1 VRRRVE
7 RPTIMYDPDECAELL
22 KQYED
27 LIPKLRSPEV
37 RARMIADGRDPEAV
51 LKKLADQ
58 RDTLLAADAAAEK
71 AEEHSLQAHADEADA
86 MHAQFKGLLQAV
98 REFKQANPLD
108 PRVEEWEDFLEA
120 WAEEMPKEPD
130 DLSEPPR

>member
-1 VRRRVE
+1 
-7 RPTIMYDPDECAELL
+7 MYDPDECAELL

-27 LIPKLRSPEV
+27 LMPKLRSPEV

-58 RDTLLAADAAAEK
+58 MDTLLAADEVAEK
-71 AEEHSLQAHADEADA
+71 AVEHLLHTHADEADA
-86 MHAQFKGLLQAV
+86 MHALSKGLRQAV
-98 REFKQANPLD
+98 QEFKQANPLD

-120 WAEEMPKEPD
+120 WAEEVPKEPD
-130 DLSEPPR
+130 DFSEPPR

>member
-1 VRRRVE
+1 MSRRVE

-27 LIPKLRSPEV
+27 LMPKLRSPEV

-58 RDTLLAADAAAEK
+58 RDTLLAADEVAEK
-71 AEEHSLQAHADEADA
+71 AVEHLLHTHADEADA
-86 MHAQFKGLLQAV
+86 MHALFKGLRQAV

>member
-1 VRRRVE
+1 MSRRVE

-27 LIPKLRSPEV
+27 LMPKLRSPEV

-58 RDTLLAADAAAEK
+58 MDTLLAADEVAEK
-71 AEEHSLQAHADEADA
+71 AVEHLLHTHADEADA
-86 MHAQFKGLLQAV
+86 MHALFKGLRQAV
-98 REFKQANPLD
+98 QEFKQANPLD